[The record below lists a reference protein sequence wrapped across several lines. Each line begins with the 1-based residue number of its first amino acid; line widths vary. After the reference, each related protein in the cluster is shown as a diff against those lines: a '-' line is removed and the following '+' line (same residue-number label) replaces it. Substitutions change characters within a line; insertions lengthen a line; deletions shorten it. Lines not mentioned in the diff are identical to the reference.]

1 MKKKILI
8 AAFLLAAGFSFGQG
22 LQKGNLVGL
31 HMLSINLAPGVTM
44 DQYKTFFISKV
55 IPEYEKQFQG
65 AKGYLVKSIRGE
77 QQNTFGIIWIF
88 ASEQDR
94 DKYFNA
100 DGTQNDMGKA
110 AVAKIDPVEKELNKL
125 GTSSS
130 KFTDWIVQ

>member
-31 HMLSINLAPGVTM
+31 HMLTINLAPGVTM

>member
-1 MKKKILI
+1 MKKLLLI
-8 AAFLLAAGFSFGQG
+8 AVFLLAVDLAFGQP

-31 HMLSINLAPGVTM
+31 HMLTINLAPGVTIE
-44 DQYKTFFISKV
+44 QYKSFYTSKV
-55 IPEYEKQFQG
+55 IPEYEKYFQG

-94 DKYFNA
+94 DKYFNS

-125 GTSSS
+125 GTTSS
-130 KFTDWIVQ
+130 KYTDWVVQ